1 MAKSATDAVARASCP
16 RFTILVDPR
25 EMGSWEHF
33 TGAQVAREVAR
44 ILSAA
49 LDGVRDKVC
58 SADAEVIDWTG
69 NADDR
74 DPRLDKQSPMV
85 QRSAYGLVTEAL
97 RRLRELN
104 FATLP
109 LAAEDTDAI
118 IAGDNGVDEGGAHL
132 ARPLADALW
141 AQEAAEDADL
151 LYPRRPGGGLI
162 TCCGS
167 LACDER
173 GCECGTV
180 GHRCWG

>member
-1 MAKSATDAVARASCP
+1 MT

-33 TGAQVAREVAR
+33 TGTQVAREAAR
-44 ILSAA
+44 ILNAA
-49 LDGVRDKVC
+49 LDGVC
-58 SADAEVIDWTG
+58 SADADVVDWSGNTG
-69 NADDR
+69 DR
-74 DPRLDKQSPMV
+74 DPRLDGQPITV
-85 QRSAYGLVTEAL
+85 QRSAWAMLSEAL

-104 FATLP
+104 PATLP

-118 IAGDNGVDEGGAHL
+118 IAGDNGEDEHGAHL
-132 ARPLADALW
+132 AHPLADELR
-141 AQEAAEDADL
+141 AQDAAEDADL

-173 GCECGTV
+173 GCECGAV